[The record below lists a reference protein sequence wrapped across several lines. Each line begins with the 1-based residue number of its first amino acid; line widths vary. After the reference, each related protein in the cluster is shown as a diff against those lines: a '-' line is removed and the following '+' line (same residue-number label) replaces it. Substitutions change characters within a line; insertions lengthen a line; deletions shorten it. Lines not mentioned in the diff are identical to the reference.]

1 MDEKAKQKIQIEVT
15 SVSLRWSGNSLL
27 LLRHELRS
35 VKELRDEKEREA
47 VLPKLGVIR
56 VSNSLSLVVVN
67 VKNFH

>member
-27 LLRHELRS
+27 LLRHELGS
-35 VKELRDEKEREA
+35 VKELRDEKEREV

>member
-15 SVSLRWSGNSLL
+15 SVSLRWSGNSLF
-27 LLRHELRS
+27 LLRHELGS
-35 VKELRDEKEREA
+35 VKELRDEKEREV
-47 VLPKLGVIR
+47 VLHKLGVIR

>member
-15 SVSLRWSGNSLL
+15 SGSLRWSGNSLL
-27 LLRHELRS
+27 LLRHELGS
-35 VKELRDEKEREA
+35 VKELRDEKEREV